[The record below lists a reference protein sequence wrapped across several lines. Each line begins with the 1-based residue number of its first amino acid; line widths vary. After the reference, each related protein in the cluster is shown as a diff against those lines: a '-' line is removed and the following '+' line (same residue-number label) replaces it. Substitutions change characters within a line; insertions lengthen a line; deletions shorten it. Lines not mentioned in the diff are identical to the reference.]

1 MNFNRIGKLN
11 NLVSNDLK
19 RKPTIILDP
28 NPEQSYRMFGTANDI
43 VVGIDADDWEVPDEL
58 KGFIKE
64 IAGSGI
70 SNEEMILKVYQKLCE
85 DYTYDDNVLSY
96 IKKNDDETF
105 YLPDEYGRDP
115 DSIWKENRKKH
126 NRRNCFEIS
135 RILAKSISEVLKS
148 SGNSRNYDVCII
160 WDEAVTHYL
169 VGLACNDYYLSLD
182 LDDFTQI
189 KDLTRMKTG
198 LTLEGIKILDDP
210 SDKFGEVLRNF
221 NKSRGKIAKDYIESK
236 RNESIF
242 SDNESISRDDEDV
255 DSDDINF
262 LKFTAEILNEMD
274 LDSAGIYEFFK
285 EIVDTKI
292 GTRARKKDWKKVEN
306 NPGTGNRYTRCLTV
320 KIGNNTY
327 VVDVTKQKPE
337 EIFRKCT
344 DEDLKELIPFKDM
357 ERNWNE
363 DPYDGR

>member
-43 VVGIDADDWEVPDEL
+43 IVGIDADDWEVPDEL
-58 KGFIKE
+58 KVFIDE
-64 IAGSGI
+64 IAKSGI
-70 SNEEMILKVYQKLCE
+70 SNEEMILKIYQKLCE
-85 DYTYDDNVLSY
+85 NYTYDDNVLSY

-135 RILAKSISEVLKS
+135 RILAKSISEALML

-210 SDKFGEVLRNF
+210 SDKFGAVLRSF
-221 NKSRGKIAKDYIESK
+221 NKNRGKIAKDYIESK
-236 RNESIF
+236 RNEFNF
-242 SDNESISRDDEDV
+242 SDKKSTSRDDEDV

-262 LKFTAEILNEMD
+262 LKFTAQILNEMG
-274 LDSAGIYEFFK
+274 LDSAGMFEFFK
-285 EIVDTKI
+285 EIVDTKF
-292 GTRARKKDWKKVEN
+292 GTKARRKDWKKIEN
-306 NPGTGNRYTRCLTV
+306 NPGTGERYTRCLIV
-320 KIGNNTY
+320 MIDGITY
-327 VVDVTKQKPE
+327 IVDVTKQNPE
-337 EIFRKCT
+337 EVFRRCT
-344 DEDLKELIPFKDM
+344 DDVLNELIPFKKM